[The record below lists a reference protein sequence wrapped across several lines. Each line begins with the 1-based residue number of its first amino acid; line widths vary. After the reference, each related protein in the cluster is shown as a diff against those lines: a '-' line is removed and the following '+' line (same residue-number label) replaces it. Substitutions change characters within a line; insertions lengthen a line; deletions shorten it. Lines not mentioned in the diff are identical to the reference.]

1 MTSLAKS
8 PGGADRLFD
17 ILFVL
22 SCAALGVIAI
32 YSSGLGLLDPKLHRT
47 MGFALALVVG
57 VVVSRRKRMVA
68 DAGSTSAGL
77 VEADQPIPP
86 ATAEANISP
95 AAGTAETRSA
105 GGLVHLVVDV
115 GLIALGFWSIWS
127 FFFVQTQMEK
137 ALYDVTRA
145 DAWPAL
151 AGLVVFLE
159 LCRRLWGYGLFAVG
173 ALAVIYLLFGQ
184 NSPGIM
190 AHTGFS
196 LTEVSEALWYNTNK
210 GVFGSITN
218 IVLSTVFIFIIF
230 GTLLEGTGAGATLL
244 QFAFL
249 ATRRTRGGPA
259 HAAILASSAFGTMS
273 GSTVANIVGTG
284 TFTIPMIKKRGFSP
298 TFAAGIEATAS
309 SGGQI
314 MPPIMGAAALVM
326 ADLTGAG
333 YLNIILAALI
343 PALFYY
349 FSLFSAVTVEARR
362 QGIEVQQLTLDD
374 RITRVDWINSVLFI
388 GPILTVI
395 VSLILGQSTSKAG
408 FYAVVAVL
416 LLSVINP
423 EVRRDPKRVWNS
435 FLEGCKS
442 GATLLIAIAAIGILV
457 GSLDSTGLGLKLAN
471 VIAGIRGESLFSAL
485 AVAMIGALIL
495 GMGMPT
501 LPAYLIIILVMGPAI
516 QALGISMLTAHMF
529 VFYYGVASSLTP
541 PVAIAAYAAAPI
553 AQSNPLMTALM
564 SFRLGMA
571 KFIIPF
577 IFAFYPTLLIVEEF
591 DLVVFLWIIAR
602 TCFCIWLFS
611 SALSAYDRC
620 KLPIPEVALRFLAAF
635 ACLAIDPLIH
645 IPAIVIG
652 AVLIFHDARRF
663 NLASKVEE
671 AL

>member
-1 MTSLAKS
+1 MTDVSDMSSGTTRVFSFIAT
-8 PGGADRLFD
+8 GACL
-17 ILFVL
+17 
-22 SCAALGVIAI
+22 ALGIIAL
-32 YSSGLGLLDPKLHRT
+32 YSSGVGLIDPKFHRA
-47 MGFALALVVG
+47 MGFALALIAG
-57 VVVSRRKRMVA
+57 VAAARKKR
-68 DAGSTSAGL
+68 
-77 VEADQPIPP
+77 EADGAVSHMHLGLDLLLI
-86 ATAEANISP
+86 
-95 AAGTAETRSA
+95 A
-105 GGLVHLVVDV
+105 GGL
-115 GLIALGFWSIWS
+115 WSIWS
-127 FFFVQTQMEK
+127 FHFVQTRMET
-137 ALYDVTRA
+137 ALYDVTNA

-151 AGLVVFLE
+151 LGLAVFLE
-159 LCRRLWGYGLFAVG
+159 LCRRLWGWGLFGVG
-173 ALAVIYLLFGQ
+173 TFGVLYLLCGQ
-184 NSPGIM
+184 NAPGILE
-190 AHTGFS
+190 HTGFS
-196 LTEVSEALWYNTNK
+196 LKEVAEALWYNTNK

-230 GTLLEGTGAGATLL
+230 GVLLEGTGAGDTLL
-244 QFAFL
+244 KFAFL

-259 HAAILASSAFGTMS
+259 HAAILASSLFGTMS

-326 ADLTGAG
+326 ADLTGVG
-333 YLNIILAALI
+333 YLNIIVAALV

-349 FSLFSAVTVEARR
+349 FSLFTAVTVEARR
-362 QGIEVQQLTLDD
+362 QGIEIQPMSTDDQITL
-374 RITRVDWINSVLFI
+374 VDLINSIMFI
-388 GPILTVI
+388 GPIATVI
-395 VSLILGQSTSKAG
+395 GSLVMGLSTSAAG
-408 FYAVVAVL
+408 FYAVIVLVAI
-416 LLSVINP
+416 SVINP
-423 EVRRDPKRVWNS
+423 VVRADPMRLWWS
-435 FLEGCKS
+435 FLKGAQS

-471 VIAGIRGESLFSAL
+471 VIAEIRGESLFSAL
-485 AVAMIGALIL
+485 LVAMIGALVL

-553 AQSNPLMTALM
+553 AGANPLITALM

-577 IFAFYPTLLIVEEF
+577 VFAFYPTVLIIEEF
-591 DLVVFLWIIAR
+591 SLLPFVWIILR

-611 SALSAYDRC
+611 SALSGYDRR
-620 KLPIPEVALRFLAAF
+620 KLTLPEITVRVVAAF
-635 ACLAIDPLIH
+635 TMLAINPTFH

-652 AVLIFHDARRF
+652 VGLIAFDIFRNR
-663 NLASKVEE
+663 SQQDIPS
-671 AL
+671 

>member
-1 MTSLAKS
+1 MS
-8 PGGADRLFD
+8 DRMGLSSGVSHVFFTA
-17 ILFVL
+17 FVL
-22 SCAALGVIAI
+22 ACAALGGIAV
-32 YSSGLGLLDPKLHRT
+32 YSSGIGLLDPKLHRAA
-47 MGFALALVVG
+47 GFALALVVG
-57 VVVSRRKRMVA
+57 VSVSRRSREQ
-68 DAGSTSAGL
+68 SSSENPL
-77 VEADQPIPP
+77 P
-86 ATAEANISP
+86 AV
-95 AAGTAETRSA
+95 
-105 GGLVHLVVDV
+105 LHLVIDV
-115 GLIALGFWSIWS
+115 GLIAIGVWAIWS
-127 FFFVQTQMEK
+127 FYFVQTEMET
-137 ALYDVTRA
+137 ALYDVTRR

-151 AGLVVFLE
+151 AGLIVFLE
-159 LCRRLWGYGLFAVG
+159 LCRRLWGWGLFTVG
-173 ALAVIYLLFGQ
+173 TLAVIYLLFGAGM
-184 NSPGIM
+184 PGIL

-196 LTEVSEALWYNTNK
+196 LTEVAEALWYNTNK

-244 QFAFL
+244 KFAFL

-259 HAAILASSAFGTMS
+259 HAAILASSMFGTMS

-326 ADLTGAG
+326 ADLTGVG
-333 YLNIILAALI
+333 YLNVIVAALL

-362 QGIEVQQLTLDD
+362 QGIEVKPLTMDD
-374 RITRVDWINSVLFI
+374 RITRVDMINSVLFI

-395 VSLILGQSTSKAG
+395 LSLISGLSTSKAG
-408 FYAVVAVL
+408 FYAVVVL
-416 LLSVINP
+416 LVLSVINP
-423 EVRRDPKRVWNS
+423 EVRRNPKRVWNS
-435 FLEGCKS
+435 FVEGSKS

-471 VIAGIRGESLFSAL
+471 VIASVRGESLFSAL
-485 AVAMIGALIL
+485 VVAMVGALIL

-516 QALGISMLTAHMF
+516 QALGVSMLTAHMF

-553 AQSNPLMTALM
+553 AKSNPLMTALM

-577 IFAFYPTLLIVEEF
+577 IFAFYPSILIVEQF
-591 DLVVFLWIIAR
+591 HLLPFLWIIVR

-611 SALSAYDRC
+611 SALSGFDRGR
-620 KLPIPEVALRFLAAF
+620 LTVAEIVLRFLAAF
-635 ACLAIDPLIH
+635 AMLSVDPVTYVPALAVGIALILYDLRR
-645 IPAIVIG
+645 IRVSEPAG
-652 AVLIFHDARRF
+652 TAP
-663 NLASKVEE
+663 
-671 AL
+671 

>member
-1 MTSLAKS
+1 MPSKPSGISARVFALAS
-8 PGGADRLFD
+8 AVVCVAL
-17 ILFVL
+17 
-22 SCAALGVIAI
+22 AAIAL
-32 YSSGLGLLDPKLHRT
+32 YSSGIGLIDPKLHRAA
-47 MGFALALVVG
+47 GFAPSLIAAVA
-57 VVVSRRKRMVA
+57 VSRARRSDKGREERWPLFNLA
-68 DAGSTSAGL
+68 IDCLLIGAG
-77 VEADQPIPP
+77 I
-86 ATAEANISP
+86 
-95 AAGTAETRSA
+95 
-105 GGLVHLVVDV
+105 
-115 GLIALGFWSIWS
+115 WSIWS
-127 FFFVQTQMEK
+127 FHFVQTEMET
-137 ALYDVTRA
+137 ALYDVSTK
-145 DAWPAL
+145 DAWPAF
-151 AGLVVFLE
+151 AGLAVFLE
-159 LCRRLWGYGLFAVG
+159 LCRRLWGWGLFGVG
-173 ALAVIYLLFGQ
+173 LFGVVYLLFGQ
-184 NSPGIM
+184 DLPGIL

-196 LTEVSEALWYNTNK
+196 LKEVAEALWYNTNK

-230 GTLLEGTGAGATLL
+230 GVLLEGTGAGDTLL
-244 QFAFL
+244 KFAFL
-249 ATRRTRGGPA
+249 ITRRTRGGPA
-259 HAAILASSAFGTMS
+259 HAAILASSMFGTMS

-333 YLNIILAALI
+333 YLNIIVAALL

-362 QGIEVQQLTLDD
+362 QGIEIQPLTIDD
-374 RITRVDWINSVLFI
+374 RITRVDMINSVLFV

-395 VSLILGQSTSKAG
+395 GTLIAGSSTSAAG
-408 FYAVVAVL
+408 FYAVVVL
-416 LLSVINP
+416 LVLSVINP
-423 EVRRDPKRVWNS
+423 EVRREPLRVWRS
-435 FLEGCKS
+435 LLKGAES

-471 VIAGIRGESLFSAL
+471 VIATIRGESLFSAL
-485 AVAMIGALIL
+485 LVAMTGALIL

-516 QALGISMLTAHMF
+516 QALGVSMLTAHMF

-553 AQSNPLMTALM
+553 AGANPLMTAFM

-577 IFAFYPTLLIVEEF
+577 VFAFYPTILIIEQFDMLEF
-591 DLVVFLWIIAR
+591 IWIVFR

-611 SALSAYDRC
+611 SALSGYDRSR
-620 KLPIPEVALRFLAAF
+620 LSIIEIVARFVAAF
-635 ACLAIDPLIH
+635 AMLATPVTIHLPAVVFGVLLIGIDIWT
-645 IPAIVIG
+645 ATRKSG
-652 AVLIFHDARRF
+652 AGAR
-663 NLASKVEE
+663 S
-671 AL
+671 

>member
-1 MTSLAKS
+1 MTSLAARRGRRS
-8 PGGADRLFD
+8 RLLDVPFVVACTLLGA
-17 ILFVL
+17 
-22 SCAALGVIAI
+22 IAI
-32 YSSGLGLLDPKLHRT
+32 YSSGLGLLDPKLHRAL
-47 MGFALALVVG
+47 GFGLALVIG
-57 VVVSRRKRMVA
+57 VFVYRHRRQLSRSEDRSSDHGNTLLA
-68 DAGSTSAGL
+68 AGS
-77 VEADQPIPP
+77 
-86 ATAEANISP
+86 
-95 AAGTAETRSA
+95 RSA
-105 GGLVHLVVDV
+105 GN
-115 GLIALGFWSIWS
+115 LIQSALDIAIIILGFWSIWS
-127 FFFVQTQMEK
+127 FFSVQTQMEE
-137 ALYDVTRA
+137 ALYDVTQA

-159 LCRRLWGYGLFAVG
+159 LCRRLWGNGLFAVG
-173 ALAVIYLLFGQ
+173 TLAVLYLLFGQ
-184 NSPGIM
+184 NSPGIL
-190 AHTGFS
+190 AHSGFS

-210 GVFGSITN
+210 GVFGPITN

-244 QFAFL
+244 KFAFL

-333 YLNIILAALI
+333 YLSIIVAALV

-362 QGIEVQQLTLDD
+362 QGIEVQQLKMDD
-374 RITRVDWINSVLFI
+374 RITKADWINSIMFI
-388 GPILTVI
+388 GPIVTVI
-395 VSLILGQSTSKAG
+395 LSLVQGQSTSKAG
-408 FYAVVAVL
+408 FFAVVVL
-416 LLSVINP
+416 LVLSTINP
-423 EVRRDPKRVWNS
+423 NVRRDPRQVWNS

-471 VIAGIRGESLFSAL
+471 VIADIRGESLFSAL
-485 AVAMIGALIL
+485 AVAMIGALVL

-516 QALGISMLTAHMF
+516 QALGISILTAHMF

-591 DLVVFLWIIAR
+591 DLVVFVWIVLR
-602 TCFCIWLFS
+602 TCLCIWLFS

-620 KLPIPEVALRFLAAF
+620 KLSIPEVILRFLAAF
-635 ACLAIDPLIH
+635 ACLMIDPLIY
-645 IPAIVIG
+645 IPGIFIG
-652 AVLIFHDARRF
+652 AALILYDIRR
-663 NLASKVEE
+663 AAQSTKCGEMVG
-671 AL
+671 

>member
-1 MTSLAKS
+1 MTAEAQPFGGTAKLYALLS
-8 PGGADRLFD
+8 AVACFLLGA
-17 ILFVL
+17 
-22 SCAALGVIAI
+22 SAL
-32 YSSGLGLLDPKLHRT
+32 YSSGIGLVEPKFHRAA
-47 MGFALALVVG
+47 GFALALIVG
-57 VVVSRRKRMVA
+57 IAASRAKREARGPVTGA
-68 DAGSTSAGL
+68 KATLHLVLDAVMLVAGL
-77 VEADQPIPP
+77 WA
-86 ATAEANISP
+86 
-95 AAGTAETRSA
+95 
-105 GGLVHLVVDV
+105 
-115 GLIALGFWSIWS
+115 IWS
-127 FFFVQTQMEK
+127 FHFVQTQMET

-145 DAWPAL
+145 DAWPAV

-159 LCRRLWGYGLFAVG
+159 LCRRLWGWGLFGVG
-173 ALAVIYLLFGQ
+173 AFGVLYLVYGQ
-184 NSPGIM
+184 DLPGIM

-196 LTEVSEALWYNTNK
+196 LKEVAEALWYNTNK

-230 GTLLEGTGAGATLL
+230 GVLLEGTGAGDTLL
-244 QFAFL
+244 KFAFL

-259 HAAILASSAFGTMS
+259 HAAILASSMFGTMS

-326 ADLTGAG
+326 ADLTGVG
-333 YLNIILAALI
+333 YLNIIVAALF

-362 QGIEVQQLTLDD
+362 QGIEVQRLSVEDK
-374 RITRVDWINSVLFI
+374 ITRVDLINSVLFL
-388 GPILTVI
+388 GPIATIIGCL
-395 VSLILGQSTSKAG
+395 LAGFSTSASG
-408 FYAVVAVL
+408 FYAVVVL
-416 LLSVINP
+416 LVLSVINP
-423 EVRRDPKRVWNS
+423 IVRKDPLRIWYS
-435 FLEGCKS
+435 FLKGAQS

-471 VIAGIRGESLFSAL
+471 VIATVRGESLFSAL
-485 AVAMIGALIL
+485 LVAMAGALIL

-516 QALGISMLTAHMF
+516 QALGVSMLTAHMF

-553 AQSNPLMTALM
+553 AGANPLMTAFM

-577 IFAFYPTLLIVEEF
+577 VFAFYPTILIIEEF
-591 DLVVFLWIIAR
+591 SLPPFLWITAR

-611 SALSAYDRC
+611 SALSAFDRR
-620 KLPIPEVALRFLAAF
+620 KLPALEVIARFVIAFTMLALN
-635 ACLAIDPLIH
+635 
-645 IPAIVIG
+645 PAIHLPAI
-652 AVLIFHDARRF
+652 AVGIALIIWDIRQANRLPS
-663 NLASKVEE
+663 NPKAAS
-671 AL
+671 

>member
-1 MTSLAKS
+1 MTDAASSAS
-8 PGGADRLFD
+8 VTTRLFG
-17 ILFVL
+17 FAAAL
-22 SCAALGVIAI
+22 SCLALGLITL
-32 YSSGLGLLDPKLHRT
+32 YSSGVGLIDPKLHRAA
-47 MGFALALVVG
+47 GFVLALIVA
-57 VVVSRRKRMVA
+57 VSVSQKRRGGTTPLHLGLDVA
-68 DAGSTSAGL
+68 LIIAGL
-77 VEADQPIPP
+77 
-86 ATAEANISP
+86 
-95 AAGTAETRSA
+95 
-105 GGLVHLVVDV
+105 
-115 GLIALGFWSIWS
+115 WSIWS
-127 FFFVQTQMEK
+127 FYFVQTEMET
-137 ALYDVTRA
+137 ALYDVTNR

-159 LCRRLWGYGLFAVG
+159 LCRRLWGWGLFCVG
-173 ALAVIYLLFGQ
+173 TFGVVYLLFGQ
-184 NSPGIM
+184 DLPGIL
-190 AHTGFS
+190 AHSGFS
-196 LTEVSEALWYNTNK
+196 LKEVAEALWYNTNK

-230 GTLLEGTGAGATLL
+230 GVLLEGTGAGDTLL
-244 QFAFL
+244 KFAFL

-259 HAAILASSAFGTMS
+259 HAAILASSMFGTMS

-333 YLNIILAALI
+333 YLNIIVAALL

-349 FSLFSAVTVEARR
+349 FSLFAAVTVEARR
-362 QGIEVQQLTLDD
+362 QGIEVQEMTVDD
-374 RITRVDWINSVLFI
+374 EITRTDLINSVLFI
-388 GPILTVI
+388 GPILVVI
-395 VSLILGQSTSKAG
+395 GSLVAGLSTSAAG
-408 FYAVVAVL
+408 FYAVVVL
-416 LLSVINP
+416 LVLSVINP
-423 EVRRDPKRVWNS
+423 EVRGDPARLWKS
-435 FLEGCKS
+435 FLKGAES

-471 VIAGIRGESLFSAL
+471 VIASIRGESLFSAL
-485 AVAMIGALIL
+485 LVAMAGALIL

-516 QALGISMLTAHMF
+516 QELGVSMLTAHMF

-553 AQSNPLMTALM
+553 AQANPLMTAFM

-577 IFAFYPTLLIVEEF
+577 IFAFYPTILIIEQFSLLP
-591 DLVVFLWIIAR
+591 FLWIVAR

-611 SALSAYDRC
+611 SALSGYDRRR
-620 KLPIPEVALRFLAAF
+620 LTVPEIVVRFAAAF
-635 ACLAIDPLIH
+635 ACLATDPMIH
-645 IPAIVIG
+645 LPAIAIG
-652 AVLIFHDARRF
+652 LALIAFDIHAGR
-663 NLASKVEE
+663 AKAAMSE
-671 AL
+671 APK